1 MSYSDDTL
9 PGSRILVVED
19 ELVVAMDMEMQLTS
33 FGYDVTGI
41 ACSGEEAI
49 QLSQRTQPELI
60 LMDIQLHGSKDGF
73 ATAAEILHFR
83 DLPIVFVT
91 AFGYK
96 EVQRRAEA
104 ASPYGFLTKPY
115 RPEDLKTV
123 VSSALKQHKSG

>member
-1 MSYSDDTL
+1 
-9 PGSRILVVED
+9 VED

-49 QLSQRTQPELI
+49 QLSQRTQPDLI

-73 ATAAEILHFR
+73 ATAAEILHRR

-91 AFGYK
+91 AFGHK
-96 EVQRRAEA
+96 EAQLRAEA
-104 ASPYGFLTKPY
+104 ASPYGFLKKPY
-115 RPEDLKTV
+115 GPEDLKTV
-123 VSSALKQHKSG
+123 VSSALKQYKSG